1 MQYPKTP
8 RAIVALSTSAG
19 SSSAAIWPGSLLFAR
34 AAADSDV
41 IQSSCICGVEKQDGM
56 VIVIGIGKHGYIT
69 DDYLIC

>member
-1 MQYPKTP
+1 
-8 RAIVALSTSAG
+8 
-19 SSSAAIWPGSLLFAR
+19 
-34 AAADSDV
+34 V